1 MMINIFRAT
10 IYKIQHSVLP
20 CFFLIF
26 SVLCLFFSLFFNAGR
41 IVDVVTPV
49 GIRIGFFPAGSME
62 GVNTDAVALAT
73 AQSFN
78 LFAWI
83 AVTVQLAVTYRR
95 DANGGAWRMAI
106 SHGKSRIHYEL
117 ADYFGQTVWVQ
128 VWYFLLSAVTFC
140 MAGNMFSCLTVE
152 FVSISTL
159 CWIQNALMIQCF
171 LSVGRVVCAF
181 TSSEIAFVTFGFLE
195 TAISLIVAASNT
207 TQNPSV
213 FTSIILNWTPM
224 PYWLKLGACHM
235 DLANILLVSII
246 TILLSEGVLFLFEAK
261 RDIK

>member
-1 MMINIFRAT
+1 MINIFRAT
-10 IYKIQHSVLP
+10 IYKIRHSFLP

-26 SVLCLFFSLFFNAGR
+26 SVLCLCFSLLFNAGR
-41 IVDVVTPV
+41 IVDVVTPA

-62 GVNTDAVALAT
+62 GVNADTVAMAT

-83 AVTVQLAVTYRR
+83 AVTVQLAFTYRR

-106 SHGKSRIHYEL
+106 SHGKNRIHYEI

-128 VWYFLLSAVTFC
+128 GWYFLLSAVTFC
-140 MAGNMFSCLTVE
+140 VAGTMFSCLTVE
-152 FVSISTL
+152 FISTSIL
-159 CWIQNALMIQCF
+159 YWMQNALMIQCF
-171 LSVGRVVCAF
+171 LSVGRVVCAL

-195 TAISLIVAASNT
+195 TAISLIVATSNT
-207 TQNPSV
+207 KQNPSV

-235 DLANILLVSII
+235 DLAKILIVSIV
-246 TILLSEGVLFLFEAK
+246 TILLSECVLFLFEAK
-261 RDIK
+261 REIR

>member
-1 MMINIFRAT
+1 MMINTFRAT
-10 IYKIQHSVLP
+10 IYKIQHSFLP
-20 CFFLIF
+20 YFFLIF
-26 SVLCLFFSLFFNAGR
+26 SVLCLCFSLFFNAGR

-62 GVNTDAVALAT
+62 GVNADTVAMAT

-83 AVTVQLAVTYRR
+83 AVTVQLAATYRR

-106 SHGKSRIHYEL
+106 SHGKSRTYYEI
-117 ADYFGQTVWVQ
+117 ADYLGQTTWVQ
-128 VWYFLLSAVTFC
+128 GWYFLLSVATFC
-140 MAGNMFSCLTVE
+140 VAGVIFSSLTVE
-152 FVSISTL
+152 YVLTSTL
-159 CWIQNALMIQCF
+159 CWIQNALLIQCF
-171 LSVGRVVCAF
+171 LSVGRVVCTL

-207 TQNPSV
+207 KQNPSV

-235 DLANILLVSII
+235 DLAKIFIVSII
-246 TILLSEGVLFLFEAK
+246 TILLSECVLLLFEAK
-261 RDIK
+261 REIK